1 MPAALFTLLQTSILQ
16 QEKLGLDR
24 SDVRVDGAGAGKEVP
39 PSTAAKD
46 HAGIIAAGDLTPGSA
61 LAPKTRGG
69 RGADFAGLL
78 NELVKVVQE
87 LSHMD
92 SLLIQANKTTPKDKE
107 AQKWHEVSIR
117 ALAWSRDALAER
129 QSALLAKLRTSVEG
143 PHVPTAAGSCE
154 PEAEYSP
161 TAAGSCDPEA
171 ESCATGSCEPE
182 AERSPTAQEDA
193 PSRGQ
198 PVDAAAFVGSLRAD
212 LEKLRTLDPACCLLI
227 RKIKRLGLNSQE
239 RLRSHFE
246 RYGPV
251 QEVLV
256 AHTFEKPSAK
266 RRHGRVRPAA
276 MGFVVLG
283 DQSSTQAALEASETQ
298 LVADGD
304 EFVEVHVSR
313 FDPNAVNAGQALDG
327 EA

>member
-143 PHVPTAAGSCE
+143 PPVPTAAGSCE

-161 TAAGSCDPEA
+161 TAAGSCDPE
-171 ESCATGSCEPE
+171 
-182 AERSPTAQEDA
+182 
-193 PSRGQ
+193 
-198 PVDAAAFVGSLRAD
+198 VGSLRAD